1 MAPFDIVLITNTVSN
16 GWSNHVS
23 GALIKPEAR
32 RRI

>member
-1 MAPFDIVLITNTVSN
+1 MVLITNTVSRE
-16 GWSNHVS
+16 WSNYFS